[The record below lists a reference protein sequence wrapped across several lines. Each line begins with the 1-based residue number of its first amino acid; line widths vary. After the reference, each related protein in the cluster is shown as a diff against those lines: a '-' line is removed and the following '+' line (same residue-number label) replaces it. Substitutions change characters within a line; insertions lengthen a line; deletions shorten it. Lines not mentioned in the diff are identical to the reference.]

1 MSEVKKLTERHLDG
15 LIRILANAYPGFKV
29 VTEEDHKRLEERLWK
44 RMKEDPT
51 TAFYGS
57 LRKKELQGVLRLHDF
72 LMTFAST
79 KIPVGG
85 VGLVGVDLLHK
96 KEKVAKEMMLFYL
109 RHYRRRGYPLAAL
122 HPFRPDF
129 YKRMGFGY
137 GTKMNQY
144 RIRPGDLPRG
154 KTKAHVHFLGKDDQ
168 KAAQACFQRVAGKTH
183 GMFERTDFEGRM
195 MFESPSLRLVGCV
208 RDGRILGYVAFTFKP
223 GKNVLVNPMEIAEW
237 VYETPEAL
245 AELLTFLHTQADQVH
260 EIIFNSQDEDFHF
273 LPLDPRNGTE
283 NLMTSGSHETNVAGV
298 GIMYRVL
305 HIPRTFQA
313 LGEHDFGGQSCKLKI
328 TLKDSF
334 LRENEGSTIVHFWD
348 GKPTVKPRGEHEA
361 EIRMDVAEFSSLL
374 MRVIPFKSLL
384 AYGLA
389 GISKEKYAEVINR
402 LFLTEAKPICL
413 TDF

>member
-1 MSEVKKLTERHLDG
+1 MSEVKRLTERHLDG
-15 LIRILANAYPGFKV
+15 LIRVLSNAYPGFKIA
-29 VTEEDHKRLEERLWK
+29 TEEDRKRIGERFLV

-51 TAFYGS
+51 TAFYG
-57 LRKKELQGVLRLHDF
+57 LFRKKEMQGVMRLHDF
-72 LMTFAST
+72 VMTFLSV

-96 KEKVAKEMMLFYL
+96 KEKVAKEMILFYL
-109 RHYRRRGYPLAAL
+109 RHYRRRGYPLAVL

-154 KTKAHVHFLGKDDQ
+154 KTKAHIRFLGKDDQ
-168 KAAQACFQRVAGKTH
+168 KAAQACFQRVAGRTH
-183 GMFERTDFEGRM
+183 GMFEKTDFEARM
-195 MFESPSLRLVGCV
+195 MFQSPSLRVAGCV
-208 RDGRILGYVAFTFKP
+208 RDGRVMGYVAFTFKP

-260 EIIFNSQDEDFHF
+260 EIIFNTQDENFHF

-283 NLMTSGSHETNVAGV
+283 NLITSDSHETNVSGV

-305 HIPRTFQA
+305 HVPMTFQA
-313 LGEHDFGGQSCKLKI
+313 LKERSFGGQTCKLKI
-328 TLKDSF
+328 TLGDSF
-334 LRENEGSTIVHFWD
+334 LRENEGSTIVHFQE
-348 GKPTVKPRGEHEA
+348 GRPLVKPRGEYEA

-374 MRVIPFKSLL
+374 MGVIPFKSLL
-384 AYGLA
+384 SYGLA
-389 GISKEKYAEVINR
+389 EISKEKYADAVNR

-413 TDF
+413 SEF